1 MLLYIYFMLV
11 YIKIIKGSLLYDKL
25 IVTVFV

>member
-11 YIKIIKGSLLYDKL
+11 YIEVIRGSLLYDIL
-25 IVTVFV
+25 IVTALI